1 MMVEL
6 EEDQDPGVV
15 LIVEQAVKHRIKV
28 SKQDANVVLQMNLWV
43 DDKGYVRCSKT
54 EDGYIYLHN
63 FLMKHSDPTLP
74 IDHINENRRDN
85 RRSNLRIL
93 PRDENT
99 QRPVRRDEEEDRLLQ
114 DYADGKLDRSIHEV
128 LRERRN
134 RSKL

>member
-1 MMVEL
+1 MEQH

-15 LIVEQAVKHRIKV
+15 LVVEQVVKHRIKV
-28 SKQDANVVLQMNLWV
+28 SKQDAKVVLQMNLWI

-54 EDGYIYLHN
+54 PDGYIYLHN
-63 FLMKHSDPTLP
+63 FIVKHSDPLLP
-74 IDHINENRRDN
+74 VDHINENPLDN
-85 RRSNLRIL
+85 RQSNLRIL
-93 PRDENT
+93 PRAENT

-128 LRERRN
+128 LRERRD